1 MKPNLNAQE
10 IEAIQEITNDLHF
23 VEAELF
29 HINTEEE
36 IAGQLYNDAQE
47 MIDSAE
53 NISKYPN
60 ITIVTVMNNND
71 TPTVYV
77 INNNLI

>member
-1 MKPNLNAQE
+1 MTLNKTE
-10 IEAIQEITNDLHF
+10 IEAIHEITKDLHF
-23 VEAELF
+23 TEAELF

-36 IAGQLYNDAQE
+36 IASQLYNDAQE

-53 NISKYPN
+53 SIDKYQH
-60 ITIVTVMNNND
+60 ITIVTVMDNND

>member
-53 NISKYPN
+53 NINKYPN

>member
-1 MKPNLNAQE
+1 MKPNLNTQE
-10 IEAIQEITNDLHF
+10 IEAIREITNDLHF

-53 NISKYPN
+53 NINKYPN